1 MKISTMTITAQ
12 NKANL
17 RDTNDLTYRPINKA
31 KKAFLNENNLTIKS
45 LGKYFTNN
53 SETRRFSET
62 FYHSFE
68 QKRRP
73 RLVKKNGELNIDM
86 ENVPKHKRRLLRD
99 LFNTILGNFIF

>member
-12 NKANL
+12 
-17 RDTNDLTYRPINKA
+17 NDLTYRPINKA

-45 LGKYFTNN
+45 IGKSLKNFTNN

>member
-12 NKANL
+12 N
-17 RDTNDLTYRPINKA
+17 DLTYRPISKA

-45 LGKYFTNN
+45 LGKSLKNFTNT
-53 SETRRFSET
+53 SGTRRFSET

-86 ENVPKHKRRLLRD
+86 ENVPKHKRRLFRD